1 MTTTQ
6 TLVLSI
12 TALVSLMGTLAPLV
26 WAAIQDGRYEAT
38 QHAA

>member
-6 TLVLSI
+6 SLVLSM
-12 TALVSLMGTLAPLV
+12 TALVSFLGTLAPLV
-26 WAAIQDGRYEAT
+26 WAAIQDGRYDAA

>member
-6 TLVLSI
+6 DIVLSI
-12 TALVSLMGTLAPLV
+12 TALITFLGTLAPLV
-26 WAAIQDGRYEAT
+26 WAAIQDGRYEAS

>member
-6 TLVLSI
+6 SIILSV
-12 TALVSLMGTLAPLV
+12 TGLVSFLGTLAPLV
-26 WAAIQDGRYEAT
+26 WAAIQDGRYEAA